1 MALIAHSPRHAVCL
15 DWTAQGAEWVALALR
30 QQTLLQNICAVK
42 DRMKRTGHRLG
53 MTSAPHAESVAAPQ
67 LARRVPSH
75 FNNTQL
81 RTLLRQP
88 APSAAGQSARA
99 NFDDSTPLYPLS
111 KLLVLV
117 IVRDLQRF
125 IITGA
130 NRGIDE
136 ATAQTAKA
144 NAASPVK
151 ASAASSAPAAASSSS
166 AVVAPVD
173 HANDDDLSALSLEAL
188 MQRLVLRLCGIVLD
202 DAQTAKLL
210 REGLQLAI
218 LSLQLDKESRTILN
232 EEAYLLAPGVDNL
245 APSAALSAAKA
256 AFHDK
261 QARSWFS
268 SGVSPFAHFN
278 FSRPP
283 AALAEATRVPCP
295 QCRRPASLYCPFCL
309 LPTLPPELQIP
320 PVRLPMQ
327 VDMSVTQF
335 TRTTAVELCRSTPVR
350 LLRFRAPHLFTSTVL
365 LLFFVFPPLYFCLI
379 VQHSSHGREREEVDV
394 DPRVHPGSLRRAL
407 PRAPARPARWRIR
420 SGEHRAALPDRRRR
434 LPRRPARRHP
444 RGQARPR
451 HRVHLEQ
458 E

>member
-1 MALIAHSPRHAVCL
+1 LCL
-15 DWTAQGAEWVALALR
+15 ELTAQGAEWVALALR

-67 LARRVPSH
+67 LGRRVPSH
-75 FNNTQL
+75 FNNMQL
-81 RTLLRQP
+81 RNLLRQP
-88 APSAAGQSARA
+88 APSATGQSASARA
-99 NFDDSTPLYPLS
+99 NFDDSTPLYPLN

-136 ATAQTAKA
+136 ATVQTAKA
-144 NAASPVK
+144 NAAS
-151 ASAASSAPAAASSSS
+151 SSAPAAASSSS
-166 AVVAPVD
+166 AAVAPVD
-173 HANDDDLSALSLEAL
+173 HANDDLSALSLEAL

-327 VDMSVTQF
+327 VDMSVY
-335 TRTTAVELCRSTPVR
+335 
-350 LLRFRAPHLFTSTVL
+350 
-365 LLFFVFPPLYFCLI
+365 FFANN
-379 VQHSSHGREREEVDV
+379 G
-394 DPRVHPGSLRRAL
+394 G
-407 PRAPARPARWRIR
+407 
-420 SGEHRAALPDRRRR
+420 
-434 LPRRPARRHP
+434 
-444 RGQARPR
+444 
-451 HRVHLEQ
+451 
-458 E
+458 